1 MSQSQSQLQLQEDLK
16 IITETITG
24 ILNPDNNQRNLSI
37 KKLDELRK
45 NPLILISSLFEII
58 KRK

>member
-1 MSQSQSQLQLQEDLK
+1 MSQEDLK

-24 ILNPDNNQRNLSI
+24 ILNPDNELRKVSI

-45 NPLILISSLFEII
+45 NPLLLISSLFEII
-58 KRK
+58 KRKIFI